1 MKRPKARFLTEAQI
15 LAAIDRKLAQADA
28 FSQEAD
34 SMITRAKGIT
44 RADTGLLEQA
54 EKLHVKANRIKEQQ
68 LPKLKRQLAAF
79 RTMLLPGC
87 GDDVSVPK

>member
-1 MKRPKARFLTEAQI
+1 MKRPKPRFLTEAQI
-15 LAAIDRKLAQADA
+15 LAAIDRKLAQAGE
-28 FSQEAD
+28 FSREAD
-34 SMITRAKGIT
+34 DMIAQAKGLT

-54 EKLHVKANRIKEQQ
+54 AKLHAKADRIKEQH